1 MTAAI
6 ENTAQNAPSSGP
18 NSSGTTLH
26 QHLLEWAH
34 GRLTAVQV
42 LELHPEITLNGMR
55 IYARGLRRAKVLRD
69 PETLP
74 LMQSMA
80 VYGTFLNEFRCRP
93 VDYLKQEGLG
103 VST

>member
-1 MTAAI
+1 MSTAV
-6 ENTAQNAPSSGP
+6 QNVPSSLP
-18 NSSGTTLH
+18 ASSSPTLRE
-26 QHLLEWAH
+26 HLLEWAH

-42 LELHPEITLNGMR
+42 LELHSEITLNGMR
-55 IYARGLRRAKVLRD
+55 VYARGSHSQAKIKRD

-93 VDYLKQEGLG
+93 VDYLKLECLERKGQA
-103 VST
+103 S